1 MQMID
6 LLTQCLNRAKR
17 WRTPPN
23 WAPDD
28 WQEELLAVAWA
39 ALWEALSQGIR
50 EEAPLRRFIM
60 AALMRRY
67 REEWNFGTRWVVL
80 TSNEDNG
87 EMDEDSDTDYLDKF
101 GEWDANTVNEDT
113 TWVALIIRR
122 ALERLSEEER
132 YLLERKFW
140 DMATEREI
148 AKELGISQ
156 PAVHKRLKRALER
169 VRTLLQPF

>member
-1 MQMID
+1 
-6 LLTQCLNRAKR
+6 
-17 WRTPPN
+17 
-23 WAPDD
+23 
-28 WQEELLAVAWA
+28 
-39 ALWEALSQGIR
+39 
-50 EEAPLRRFIM
+50 
-60 AALMRRY
+60 
-67 REEWNFGTRWVVL
+67 
-80 TSNEDNG
+80 
-87 EMDEDSDTDYLDKF
+87 MDEDSDTDYLDKF